1 MSSRKS
7 PISKSTRIK
16 VGVTIGDPSGVGPA
30 VTLNA
35 ICKFKGNTEFIVIGD
50 SGVLN
55 RVARVKV
62 EQNLTLV
69 DLGNVRLKSFC
80 VGKIKPEYGRASIE
94 YLDKAMELLS
104 LRQIDCLVT
113 APISKEAVSLAG
125 LPYAGHTEYFAE
137 KTGAKN
143 TQMMLLNRYLKTVLI
158 TRHLPLKDV
167 SRSIT
172 RKRIK
177 EVILLTHS
185 SLKKLFLI
193 QEPRIVLCGL
203 NPHASDGSMFG
214 SEEEEI
220 FIPAIKEL
228 KRRIRYLD
236 GPLPADSA
244 ILKVKNK
251 IYDCAVTAY
260 HDQSLIALKALGG
273 LSGVNLTLG
282 LPFIRTSPLH
292 GTAFDIAGDPSLI
305 DPGSMIESI
314 KLALRCTL
322 NLRRG

>member
-1 MSSRKS
+1 MSLRKN
-7 PISKSTRIK
+7 PISKYPRIK
-16 VGVTIGDPSGVGPA
+16 VGVTIGDPSGIGPA

-35 ICKFKGNTEFIVIGD
+35 ILKFKGNAEFTVIGD
-50 SGVLN
+50 SSVLS
-55 RVARVKV
+55 RVWSGKIP
-62 EQNLTLV
+62 QNLTLV
-69 DLGNVRLKSFC
+69 DLRNIRLKNFSL
-80 VGKIKPEYGRASIE
+80 GKISAEYGKASIE
-94 YLDKAMELLS
+94 YLDKAMELFS
-104 LRQIDCLVT
+104 LGRIDCLVT

-125 LPYAGHTEYFAE
+125 FPYTGHTEYFAE
-137 KTGAKN
+137 KTGVKN
-143 TQMMLLNRYLKTVLI
+143 TQMMLLNKYLKTILL
-158 TRHLPLKDV
+158 TRHIPLKEV

-172 RKRIK
+172 RQRLK
-177 EVILLTHS
+177 EVILLTYS
-185 SLKKLFLI
+185 SLKRLFLI

-203 NPHASDGSMFG
+203 NPHASDGGMLG

-220 FIPAIKEL
+220 FIPVIKEL
-228 KRRIRYLD
+228 RRRIRHLD
-236 GPLPADSA
+236 GPLPADTA

-292 GTAFDIAGDPSLI
+292 GTAFDIAEKPSLI